1 MCNYIQREY
10 HCGHHRFIASTWCD
24 VYTMTHKRCPPD
36 ITLFEYAAK
45 LLCGDCK
52 AKTLPPVPWEAL
64 IKRHNKHAILL
75 L

>member
-1 MCNYIQREY
+1 MPT
-10 HCGHHRFIASTWCD
+10 S
-24 VYTMTHKRCPPD
+24 
-36 ITLFEYAAK
+36 AAK

-64 IKRHNKHAILL
+64 IRRHNKHAILL